1 MTYYDKEMAKLE
13 KQQKELRQQQEDN
26 TRDRHNTIAQQSST
40 HDYKRIINASLQSA
54 PHSGESLK
62 DYIKKLKIL
71 QEISYIKNWET
82 HVDNGRKTWY
92 THKSSMNCFMCADQQ
107 FISVLI
113 QVLQNIS
120 HENPTLKF

>member
-54 PHSGESLK
+54 PHSGETLK

-92 THKSSMNCFMCADQQ
+92 THTSSMNCFMCSDQQ